1 MPRRLEMRSTGEQHQ
16 EGSRGCLVKQETKQF
31 QSRRV
36 RPVEVF
42 QNKEDRLTFGKFQED
57 RDDAFKRLLPLS
69 LGRKMQWWIGVFRY
83 GE

>member
-1 MPRRLEMRSTGEQHQ
+1 MPGRLKMRTTREQHQ

-42 QNKEDRLTFGKFQED
+42 QNKEDRLTFGKFEED
-57 RDDAFKRLLPLS
+57 GNNGFERFLS
-69 LGRKMQWWIGVFRY
+69 LTLWGQIERRVAIFR
-83 GE
+83 